1 MISVLNCFDVF
12 HKHVKKIKDK
22 YELLPFIEL
31 IVQGI
36 EIDTVDKDSLKLHIV
51 HIDVHGT
58 LMVCK
63 EFKYA
68 HYKTIPFNNIECILN
83 RDYVTLF
90 NTTNNETFCKLRFN
104 SYRSAEIFARKYN
117 ILVDKFNQYKKIP
130 NIKRSY
136 IQLD

>member
-12 HKHVKKIKDK
+12 HKHIKKIKDK
-22 YELLPFIEL
+22 DQLLPFIEL

-36 EIDTVDKDSLKLHIV
+36 EIDVLQNDQLKSHVI
-51 HIDVHGT
+51 HIDVNGS
-58 LMVCK
+58 LMLCK

-68 HYKTIPFNNIECILN
+68 HYKIIPFNNLESILN

-104 SYRSAEIFARKYN
+104 NCISAEIFSRKYN
-117 ILVDKFNQYKKIP
+117 ELVNNFNKYKKIP
-130 NIKRSY
+130 NVKKDY
-136 IQLD
+136 MQLE

>member
-12 HKHVKKIKDK
+12 HKHIKKIKDK
-22 YELLPFIEL
+22 DQLLPFIEL

-36 EIDTVDKDSLKLHIV
+36 EIDVLQNDQLKSHVI
-51 HIDVHGT
+51 HIDSNGS
-58 LMVCK
+58 LMLCK

-68 HYKTIPFNNIECILN
+68 HYKIIPFNNLESILN

-104 SYRSAEIFARKYN
+104 NCVSAEIFSRKYN
-117 ILVDKFNQYKKIP
+117 ELVNNFNKYM
-130 NIKRSY
+130 
-136 IQLD
+136 QLE

>member
-12 HKHVKKIKDK
+12 HKHIKKIKDK
-22 YELLPFIEL
+22 DQLLPFIEL

-36 EIDTVDKDSLKLHIV
+36 EIDIIQNDQLKSHVI
-51 HIDVHGT
+51 HIDCNGS
-58 LMVCK
+58 LMLCK

-68 HYKTIPFNNIECILN
+68 HYKIIPFNNLESILN

-104 SYRSAEIFARKYN
+104 TSISAEIFSRKYN
-117 ILVDKFNQYKKIP
+117 ELVNNFNKYKKIP
-130 NIKRSY
+130 NVKKDY
-136 IQLD
+136 MQLE